1 MESGQLSRRK
11 INSMKK
17 YILYSLL
24 FVAVLSCRKDK
35 TIPFCEL
42 HPDQC
47 REVAELKD
55 YFLFGVGSYWV
66 YEEEN
71 SGMIDSMYVTESSFG
86 PYCYNSNII
95 IHSDFDGYNY
105 HFWSRLATSGCPT
118 CGLIP
123 MNKHCV
129 FIYKSK
135 TKPGD
140 FVSESCC
147 FFTYAGVGDWIYSS
161 SGGAPYYYDNLLVV
175 YSVYDS
181 LLVHGKY
188 YPDVVCIHEEHTASE
203 DKQPTYHYYSKGIG
217 LIKKELVD
225 SNQIW
230 NLVNYHI
237 EQ

>member
-1 MESGQLSRRK
+1 MWKFFLISS
-11 INSMKK
+11 
-17 YILYSLL
+17 
-24 FVAVLSCRKDK
+24 VLWFSSCRKDP

-55 YFLFGVGSYWV
+55 YFLFDVGSYWV

-86 PYCYNSNII
+86 PYCYNSNIV

-105 HFWSRLATSGCPT
+105 HFWSKLATSGCPT

-123 MNKHCV
+123 KNKHCV
-129 FIYKSK
+129 FINKSK

-147 FFTYAGVGDWIYSS
+147 FFTYAGVGDWIYSY
-161 SGGAPYYYDNLLVV
+161 GLQYNYDNILLIE
-175 YSVYDS
+175 SLHDS
-181 LLVHGKY
+181 LEIDGKLFF
-188 YPDVVCIHEEHTASE
+188 DVVCVSEEHTASE
-203 DKQPTYHYYSKGIG
+203 DAQMTKHYYSKGVG

-230 NLVNYHI
+230 NLVNYHV
-237 EQ
+237 EK